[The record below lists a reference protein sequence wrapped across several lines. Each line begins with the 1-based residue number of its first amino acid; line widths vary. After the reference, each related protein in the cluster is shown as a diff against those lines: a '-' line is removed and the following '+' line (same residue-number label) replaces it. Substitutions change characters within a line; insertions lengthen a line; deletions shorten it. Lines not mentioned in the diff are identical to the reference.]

1 MKEFFG
7 FFKSN
12 ILLKKRCERKD
23 TLFWSFIFAT
33 LQLMLIYTGG
43 FVFGFASSYSNYLSE
58 AFTAFSLSALLIAA
72 EEILRAVILYLFGKI
87 RMNRYFSFAVTALLF
102 TAANCFI
109 ILAFADS
116 NTENSVSLL
125 MTAVSLL
132 INSILLTFM
141 CKKGGA
147 AAGMIYSVFVT
158 SFPYLVPFEPEIG
171 DKMLIFIRMVL
182 GLIFITV
189 FDCAFTE
196 DKKTKKR
203 TFLSR
208 KICSVSAVFAV
219 AAVCVCV
226 MFFCG
231 MLPVQPVAVAT
242 GSMEPQINVG
252 DVVIVSKTD
261 RNLSEGDIIQFKKD
275 GKTVIH
281 RIVSKRMVNDSMQ
294 YITKGD
300 ANNAADIGY
309 VTDFDIIGKVSAT
322 VPKIGSFSL
331 WLHSNN

>member
-23 TLFWSFIFAT
+23 TLFWSFIFAA

-43 FVFGFASSYSNYLSE
+43 FVFGFASSYSNYFSE
-58 AFTAFSLSALLIAA
+58 AFTAFFLSALLIAT

-87 RMNRYFSFAVTALLF
+87 RMNRYFFFAVTALLF
-102 TAANCFI
+102 TAVNCFMNS
-109 ILAFADS
+109 AFADN

-147 AAGMIYSVFVT
+147 AAGMIYSVLVT

-219 AAVCVCV
+219 ATVCV

-231 MLPVQPVAVAT
+231 MMPVQPVAVAT
-242 GSMEPQINVG
+242 GSMEPQISVG

-261 RNLSEGDIIQFKKD
+261 RDFSEGDIIQFKKD

-309 VTDFDIIGKVSAT
+309 ITDFDIIGKVSAT
-322 VPKIGSFSL
+322 VPKIGSFTL